1 MLKRVYDSLRPVA
14 AALFSLPIV
23 GYLLRILVS
32 FFKLPRLNF
41 HLRRLEGRI
50 HEIESQLQVKG
61 VRLNDLDGR
70 LKAKAVRLD
79 EVAESSASR
88 ATPAPVANIDS
99 INAVVDQFPRVV
111 EAVTATQT
119 ALRAYHRLPRK
130 PVMQPG
136 DAPFFVDPQ
145 IEVVK
150 EAQLR
155 RSPPRSIN
163 RLPRLSDWAV
173 DSPLIRRFSELR
185 EPYTVHRKMWE
196 YAICLEGL
204 EAMGVVSPTAT
215 GIAVGAGSERPLFYY
230 ANHIERIVATDLYD
244 NPTHEGTPVMLSD
257 PASFAPFPYQHDR
270 LEVLRMPGDQ
280 LNFPDEHFDF
290 AFCLSSI
297 EHFGSRETQ
306 AKALDEM
313 ARVVR
318 PGGAVCIITELV
330 INGEAHQ
337 EYFRPAELQQMFL
350 EHPKLRLEGG
360 PPEMRISDLL
370 LACPIDVREPD
381 DLKSAPH
388 LVLTD
393 GRVVWTSMS
402 LFFRRV

>member
-1 MLKRVYDSLRPVA
+1 MFNRIYDGLRPIA

-23 GYLLRILVS
+23 GYLLRIMVS

-41 HLRRLEGRI
+41 HIRRLEDRI
-50 HEIESQLQVKG
+50 NEL
-61 VRLNDLDGR
+61 
-70 LKAKAVRLD
+70 
-79 EVAESSASR
+79 ASR
-88 ATPAPVANIDS
+88 DYAPVPVNVENRDQ
-99 INAVVDQFPRVV
+99 INAVVEQFPRVV

-119 ALRAYHRLPRK
+119 ALRAYHKLPPRFEA
-130 PVMQPG
+130 QSS
-136 DAPFFVDPQ
+136 DAPSYVDPQ
-145 IEVVK
+145 IEVVR
-150 EAQLR
+150 EVQLR
-155 RSPPRSIN
+155 RSPPRSLN

-230 ANHIERIVATDLYD
+230 ANQIERMVATDLYD
-244 NPTHEGTPVMLSD
+244 NPTHEGTPAMLLD
-257 PASFAPFPYQHDR
+257 PASFAPFPYQQDR
-270 LEVLRMPGDQ
+270 LQVLRMPGDQ
-280 LNFPDEHFDF
+280 LEFPDEHFDF

-330 INGEAHQ
+330 INGEAHH

-350 EHPKLRLEGG
+350 EHPRLRLEGG
-360 PPEMRISDLL
+360 PLEMRISDLL